1 MMIAMPDFSKTLI
14 FKGLTNQQLL
24 LIQEYLEI
32 NSYAKGEVIIEEN
45 TQGSRLYVLTS
56 GMVAVTKNL
65 VMDILDSQETE
76 AKRLATL
83 NGKDMPSFGENG
95 LITNG
100 LRTANV
106 IAAEDCTV
114 FELSGDN
121 FNKIVQKDIYTGY
134 QIVRNISS
142 IVCKRLEDTDK
153 NVVKLATAL
162 FLAVG
167 ARN

>member
-1 MMIAMPDFSKTLI
+1 MSTMPDFSKTLI
-14 FKGLTNQQLL
+14 FKDFSAEQLKL
-24 LIQEYLEI
+24 VEEYLEL
-32 NSYAKGEVIIEEN
+32 NHYQKSEVIIEEN
-45 TQGSRLYVLTS
+45 SKGSRLYVLTS
-56 GMVAVTKNL
+56 GKVSVTKNL
-65 VMDILDSQETE
+65 VMDILDNHDTE

-83 NGKDMPSFGENG
+83 DGKDLPSFGENG
-95 LITNG
+95 LILNG

-106 IAAEDCTV
+106 IANEDCTV
-114 FELSGDN
+114 YELSGEN
-121 FNKIVQKDIYTGY
+121 FNLIVEKDIKTGY

-167 ARN
+167 ART

>member
-1 MMIAMPDFSKTLI
+1 MSTMPDFSKTTI
-14 FKGLTNQQLL
+14 FNGLSTGQLAL
-24 LIQEYLEI
+24 VQEYLEI
-32 NSYAKGEVIIEEN
+32 NTYQKGSVIIKEN

-56 GMVAVTKNL
+56 GKVTVTKNL
-65 VMDILDSQETE
+65 VMDVLDSQETE

-83 NGKDMPSFGENG
+83 DGKDMPSFGENG

-106 IAAEDCTV
+106 IAEEDCTV
-114 FELSGDN
+114 FELSGES
-121 FNKIVQKDIYTGY
+121 FNKIVEKDIHTGY
-134 QIVRNISS
+134 LIVRNISS

>member
-1 MMIAMPDFSKTLI
+1 
-14 FKGLTNQQLL
+14 
-24 LIQEYLEI
+24 
-32 NSYAKGEVIIEEN
+32 
-45 TQGSRLYVLTS
+45 
-56 GMVAVTKNL
+56 
-65 VMDILDSQETE
+65 
-76 AKRLATL
+76 
-83 NGKDMPSFGENG
+83 MPSFGENG